1 MGKRTKKE
9 NGKKIIKSN
18 PPFGGLPLD
27 VIPLKFYGKNPKIK
41 ILYYKPYEKA
51 NTKMSNIKKDKK
63 IHGASKTKTLVLLDV
78 HAIIH
83 RAYHALPEFATSKGE
98 PTGALYGLST
108 MLLKI
113 ITDLKP
119 DYILACY
126 DLPKPTYRHI
136 AYKDYKAGRAQ
147 ADGELVSQL
156 IKSREIFNALNIPIY
171 DKEGFE
177 ADDMIGTLVE
187 INKKDKNLDIVI
199 ASGDMDTL
207 QLVEDDKIRV
217 YTLKKGIKD
226 TIIYNEKAVIER
238 YGFLPK
244 LLSDYKGLRGDPSDN
259 IIGIK
264 GIGEKTASDLIQKF
278 GSIENIYK
286 ELKKDREQFIKAG
299 IKERII
305 GLLEEGEEEA
315 KFSKMLG
322 TIRLDAPI
330 DFTLPEKEWR
340 ESVDFEKINNV
351 WNELEFRTLGVRL
364 KGILEGKTNTQK
376 IQDSG
381 FKIQESE
388 IKNHESLIINHESP
402 LKLRELSIM
411 LWLVNSN
418 ITNPQA
424 EDIYNFTKEK
434 DLVLAE
440 KVLLE
445 EVEKR
450 GLLNILETIEK
461 PLIPIIEK
469 IEKNGVKIDKEE
481 LERLSKDYHKTLSEL
496 EKKIWELALG
506 EFNIN
511 SPKQL
516 GEILFEKLGLK
527 PKNQKKTGTGAL
539 STKESELEKMR
550 DMHPII
556 PLIFEYREL
565 QKLLSTYIDVIPN
578 LLDSENRLH
587 AKFLQAG
594 TTTGRLS
601 SSEPN
606 LQNIP
611 NGSELGRNIRKAF
624 TAEKGCKILAIDY
637 SQIELR
643 IAAFLSG
650 DEKLLEIF
658 RKGEDI
664 HTAVASEVFGVPMN
678 EVDKEMR
685 RKAKVIN
692 FGIMYGMGV
701 NSLKVNLNSTREE
714 AQKYLNDYFNK
725 FSGLSRYLENVK
737 IEAEKLGFTET
748 LFGRR
753 RYFEGLRSKLP
764 FVKAMAE
771 RMAINAPIQGTEAD
785 VVKLAMVKIDEFLVK
800 EKLEDKVKM
809 TLQVHDELVFEVDE
823 KIVVYVTE
831 KIKNI
836 METLVPLEKT
846 GGVILKVEASV
857 GENWKEMKKI

>member
-1 MGKRTKKE
+1 MSDSKQGR
-9 NGKKIIKSN
+9 NSN
-18 PPFGGLPLD
+18 
-27 VIPLKFYGKNPKIK
+27 
-41 ILYYKPYEKA
+41 
-51 NTKMSNIKKDKK
+51 
-63 IHGASKTKTLVLLDV
+63 GASKNKVLVLLDV

-83 RAYHALPEFATSKGE
+83 RAYHALPEFATSKGV

-136 AYKDYKAGRAQ
+136 AYKDYKAGRAK
-147 ADGELVSQL
+147 ADEELVSQL
-156 IKSREIFNALNIPIY
+156 IKSREIFDALNIPIY

-187 INKKDKNLDIVI
+187 INKKNKNLDIVI

-207 QLVEDDKIRV
+207 QLVEGDKIRV

-226 TIIYNEKAVIER
+226 TIIYNEKAVVER

-244 LLSDYKGLRGDPSDN
+244 LLPDYKGLRGDPSDN

-264 GIGEKTASDLIQKF
+264 DIGEKTASDLIQKF

-286 ELKKDREQFIKAG
+286 ELKKDKEQFIKAG
-299 IKERII
+299 IKERIV
-305 GLLEEGEEEA
+305 GLLIDGEEEA

-330 DFTLPEKEWR
+330 DFTLPEKVWKD
-340 ESVDFEKINNV
+340 SVEFEKINNV
-351 WNELEFRTLGVRL
+351 WNDLEFRTLGSRL
-364 KGILEGKTNTQK
+364 KGILGKNVEYGISNIEENKKEKELESQHSTFD
-376 IQDSG
+376 IQHSDPK
-381 FKIQESE
+381 FK
-388 IKNHESLIINHESP
+388 
-402 LKLRELSIM
+402 ELSIM

-434 DLVLAE
+434 DLELAE

-445 EVEKR
+445 EIKKR
-450 GLLNILETIEK
+450 DLLNIWETIEK
-461 PLIPIIEK
+461 PLIPIIDK

-481 LERLSKDYHKTLSEL
+481 LEKLSKQYHKTLSEL
-496 EKKIWELALG
+496 ESKIWKLSDG

-578 LLDSENRLH
+578 LLDKDNRLH

-624 TAEKGCKILAIDY
+624 IAENGCKILAIDY

-643 IAAFLSG
+643 IAAFLSR

-664 HTAVASEVFGVPMN
+664 HTAVASEVFGVAIN
-678 EVDKEMR
+678 AVDKEMR

-701 NSLKVNLNSTREE
+701 NALKVNLNSTREE
-714 AQKYLNDYFNK
+714 AQLFLNNYFEK
-725 FSGLSRYLENVK
+725 FSGLARYLENVK
-737 IEAEKLGFTET
+737 IEAKDRGYTET

-764 FVKAMAE
+764 FIKAMAE

-800 EKLEDKVKM
+800 EKLDDKVKM

-823 KIVVYVTE
+823 KIINDVTE
-831 KIKNI
+831 KIKKI

-846 GGVILKVEASV
+846 GGVVLKVEASV
-857 GENWKEMKKI
+857 GENWKEMERI